1 MFSGIFTVVVLSGC
15 SQQSMSD
22 QLAGENYLAAVCPAN
37 QATGELD
44 PLLSELRGENAQD
57 LARVIKAA
65 AATRDS
71 IQAAAAALDSES
83 LVWPVDV
90 NSDVQIVRDGLFS
103 QAAALQSLS
112 ASDSVAQAKQFRWPI
127 DEIGEASQRLR
138 SRLGLSSDTN
148 EGCDAWL
155 LSDG

>member
-1 MFSGIFTVVVLSGC
+1 
-15 SQQSMSD
+15 
-22 QLAGENYLAAVCPAN
+22 
-37 QATGELD
+37 
-44 PLLSELRGENAQD
+44 
-57 LARVIKAA
+57 LARVTKAA
-65 AATRDS
+65 AAARDS
-71 IQAAAAALDSES
+71 IQGAAAALDSES

-90 NSDVQIVRDGLFS
+90 NSDIQIVRDGLFS